1 MAQLTRKRYP
11 VGLQTFSELR
21 EKNYVYIDKTTYVYE
36 MAHADA
42 KYLFLSRPRRF
53 GKSLLTSTLRSYF
66 EGRKE
71 LFEGLAIEQLETE
84 WTAYPVLHF
93 DMSTAKHVG
102 EKQLVE
108 EINGKLVEY
117 EKIYG
122 RDESHVNLNQ
132 RMEGLI
138 KHAYEQT
145 GKQVVVLIDE
155 YDAPLLDVMHEEEN
169 LPVLRNFYN
178 PYRLVNA
185 FSDKKI
191 DSYWFG
197 SGTPTYLIEMLRKY
211 GMTPIQLGGEMKAGK
226 EEFDAPTERL
236 TSVVPLLY
244 QSGYITIKDGNPW
257 MEMYTLGIPN
267 REVRIGLMKSLV
279 PYYLTPNTFETS
291 SALIRMT
298 ESLYKDDMESM
309 LQQLQTFLS
318 TIPYTENT
326 HYEGHYQQV
335 LYVIFSLLGMYTDVE
350 VRTSTG
356 RIDVVMRTPS
366 TLYIIELKIDKDAD
380 AAMRQIDLKQYPERF
395 SLSNLPMVKVG
406 INFDSERRTLTDWII
421 KRENK

>member
-1 MAQLTRKRYP
+1 
-11 VGLQTFSELR
+11 
-21 EKNYVYIDKTTYVYE
+21 
-36 MAHADA
+36 
-42 KYLFLSRPRRF
+42 
-53 GKSLLTSTLRSYF
+53 
-66 EGRKE
+66 
-71 LFEGLAIEQLETE
+71 
-84 WTAYPVLHF
+84 
-93 DMSTAKHVG
+93 
-102 EKQLVE
+102 
-108 EINGKLVEY
+108 
-117 EKIYG
+117 
-122 RDESHVNLNQ
+122 
-132 RMEGLI
+132 
-138 KHAYEQT
+138 
-145 GKQVVVLIDE
+145 
-155 YDAPLLDVMHEEEN
+155 
-169 LPVLRNFYN
+169 
-178 PYRLVNA
+178 
-185 FSDKKI
+185 
-191 DSYWFG
+191 
-197 SGTPTYLIEMLRKY
+197 
-211 GMTPIQLGGEMKAGK
+211 MTPIQLGGEMKAGK